1 MKTNSS
7 GNSWLVKIDDA
18 LVGSSFYVLKAV
30 QCMAL
35 WAMGMCLIVE
45 VFAHIFKYGEGFFD
59 ISRLELL
66 FMMACFVLLQR
77 HIFYCRK
84 YSMGFWYGLSR
95 LMVALGITAVVL
107 LCLNGIYLL
116 SVDFANESF
125 VRQLQRFLSDYR
137 SEKEFVEYGMILF
150 SIYLAA
156 SFSRRP
162 MKPIVA
168 KITSSGQIV
177 AQPATKGM
185 KTDPT
190 L

>member
-30 QCMAL
+30 QYIAL
-35 WAMGMCLIVE
+35 WAMGLCLIVE
-45 VFAHIFKYGEGFFD
+45 VFAKIFKNGEGLFD

-84 YSMGFWYGLSR
+84 FAMGFWYGLSR

-107 LCLNGIYLL
+107 LCINGIYLL
-116 SVDFANESF
+116 SIDFSSERLVHS
-125 VRQLQRFLSDYR
+125 LQSYFSDYR
-137 SEKEFVEYGMILF
+137 SEKEFIEYGMILF
-150 SIYLAA
+150 SLYLAA

-162 MKPIVA
+162 LKPSVV
-168 KITSSGQIV
+168 KITPTAQMV
-177 AQPATKGM
+177 VQPAVKGM